1 MDSSQIVS
9 LSTSLN
15 SYQLN
20 SQVSTLVLRKAL
32 DAQESA
38 AVDLIN
44 QIPQLPSNPAI
55 GRNINTTA

>member
-1 MDSSQIVS
+1 MDSSQIAS
-9 LSTSLN
+9 LSTSLS

-32 DAQESA
+32 DAQETA

>member
-1 MDSSQIVS
+1 MDSSQIAS
-9 LSTSLN
+9 LSTSLS

-20 SQVSTLVLRKAL
+20 SQVGTLVLRKAL
-32 DAQESA
+32 DAQETA
-38 AVDLIN
+38 ATDLIN